1 MAIFQEKQRT
11 LRTGIFQKTR
21 LKLKVSSIF
30 YLFRDYSYPLA
41 ISWLFL
47 IDAKITKTTAAV
59 RLLKEFKVDLD
70 RTLSLKLGE
79 SNMGRLIFFG

>member
-11 LRTGIFQKTR
+11 LRTGIFQKTG
-21 LKLKVSSIF
+21 LKLKVSFIF
-30 YLFRDYSYPLA
+30 YLFRDYSHPLT

-47 IDAKITKTTAAV
+47 IDAKVTKTTATV

-70 RTLSLKLGE
+70 PNLSQKLGE